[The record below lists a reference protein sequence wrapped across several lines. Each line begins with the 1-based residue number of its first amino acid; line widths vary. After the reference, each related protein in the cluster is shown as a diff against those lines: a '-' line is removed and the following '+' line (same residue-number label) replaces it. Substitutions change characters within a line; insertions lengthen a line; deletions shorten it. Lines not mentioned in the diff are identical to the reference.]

1 MGSLEIPGEK
11 GKFFLLPQK
20 IAYDG
25 FKNRSFSYSG
35 PTSMGKTF
43 LMTTFIKQRIDEGR
57 DWNFAIIVPTKALI
71 NELKGEVI
79 REFKNEI
86 LERNYRVISSANDL
100 QLESEHKFILVMTPE
115 RLMYFLIKYR
125 DIVLDYVFFD
135 EAYKISEKDP
145 RSSFY
150 YKDISLLSKIQIRPT
165 LSSLHPTYQTLTSI
179 PNCTGE
185 MMANPIEA
193 NSPQYLNSS
202 FI

>member
-25 FKNRSFSYSG
+25 FRNRSFSYSG

-86 LERNYRVISSANDL
+86 LEKNYRVISSANDL
-100 QLESEHKFILVMTPE
+100 QLEAEHKFILVMTPE
-115 RLMYFLIKYR
+115 RLMYFLINT
-125 DIVLDYVFFD
+125 
-135 EAYKISEKDP
+135 EIS
-145 RSSFY
+145 SSIMCF
-150 YKDISLLSKIQIRPT
+150 
-165 LSSLHPTYQTLTSI
+165 
-179 PNCTGE
+179 
-185 MMANPIEA
+185 
-193 NSPQYLNSS
+193 
-202 FI
+202 

>member
-25 FKNRSFSYSG
+25 FRNRSFSYSG

-86 LERNYRVISSANDL
+86 LEKNYRVISSANDL
-100 QLESEHKFILVMTPE
+100 QLEAEHKFILVMTPE

-125 DIVLDYVFFD
+125 DIVLDYVFLMRPTR
-135 EAYKISEKDP
+135 SP
-145 RSSFY
+145 RTTLEVPSTIRIFRFY
-150 YKDISLLSKIQIRPT
+150 PRIQIRFT
-165 LSSLHPTYQTLTSI
+165 SSSPRRTYQTLTSI
-179 PNCTGE
+179 PSCTEEG
-185 MMANPIEA
+185 MANPIEA
-193 NSPQYLNSS
+193 NSHQYLNSS